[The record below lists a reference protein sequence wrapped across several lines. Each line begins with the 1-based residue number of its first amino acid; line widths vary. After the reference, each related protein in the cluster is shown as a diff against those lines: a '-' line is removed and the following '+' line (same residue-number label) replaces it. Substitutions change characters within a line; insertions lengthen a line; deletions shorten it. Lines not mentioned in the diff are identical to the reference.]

1 MKMKKMFALL
11 ITMFLS
17 SCQISSNS
25 ETPSEQNS
33 DSISAIESVSNL
45 DVLSDESSLIEDI
58 PSEPTEEPSSESTEQ
73 PSTIPSEIPTDEPS
87 SEPTEESSSEEVEDI
102 YYVDGLPSNLFVTEV
117 KDFMKISYLENE
129 DCYKVTLEF
138 NRENY
143 PYDTHI
149 DEIIFPNVYDDG
161 IHGLKRI
168 KHCIGTY
175 YLQYIEVDRIII
187 PEGIETLRNH
197 YYNFREEKYESHVVD
212 ILCYLCN
219 NLYLPLSIKEIGHAV
234 DGFDNKLWEHL
245 ENGEREFNI
254 HYNGTVEHF
263 NENCVI
269 SMPLTIGP
277 SELHSDEVLKI
288 NCLDG
293 YVNLNLYIDD
303 YIIY

>member
-1 MKMKKMFALL
+1 MKMKKMFVLL

-25 ETPSEQNS
+25 KPSE
-33 DSISAIESVSNL
+33 
-45 DVLSDESSLIEDI
+45 I
-58 PSEPTEEPSSESTEQ
+58 PSEPTEQASESIADPTEELSSEPTEQPTTIPSEIPTEEPSSES
-73 PSTIPSEIPTDEPS
+73 
-87 SEPTEESSSEEVEDI
+87 TEESSSEEVEDI

-129 DCYKVTLEF
+129 DCYKVSLEF

-175 YLQYIEVDRIII
+175 YLEHIQVDRIII
-187 PEGIETLRNH
+187 SEGIETLRDH
-197 YYNFREEKYESHVVD
+197 YYDFREEKFKSSIVE

-219 NLYLPLSIKEIGHAV
+219 NLYLPLSIKEIGHGV
-234 DGFDNKLWEHL
+234 DGVTNILWEHL

-263 NENCVI
+263 NDNCVI
-269 SMPLTIGP
+269 SMPFTMGDYHF
-277 SELHSDEVLKI
+277 HSDDILKI

-293 YVNLNLYIDD
+293 YIKLNLYLDD
-303 YIIY
+303 YLID